1 MVEVTACECEHLTN
15 FGIMFD
21 YTGTAEA
28 DHAYLNILSWVL
40 LIISS
45 ASILVTQLLF
55 LSDKADLSP
64 MFDNMQNPR
73 TSTAFSTTLNSCV
86 ILSLRES

>member
-73 TSTAFSTTLNSCV
+73 LKLPLNNTQPKSK
-86 ILSLRES
+86 

>member
-1 MVEVTACECEHLTN
+1 MEVTACECEHLTN

-55 LSDKADLSP
+55 LSDKADLSA
-64 MFDNMQNPR
+64 MFGNMQR
-73 TSTAFSTTLNSCV
+73 IYDYISLTLTAFNQCPTV
-86 ILSLRES
+86 MAQE